1 MIKTVATLFGRF
13 LLKYVTIWAGKVVA
27 FSERCIIRASF
38 TTNLVISVVR
48 VTIRAGGFTGG
59 YQLGLNSNLSLDF
72 HAGVGYTYADYDEYT
87 LINKVRVRKDCK
99 TKKYWGINQLGITL
113 IWKLLK

>member
-1 MIKTVATLFGRF
+1 M
-13 LLKYVTIWAGKVVA
+13 
-27 FSERCIIRASF
+27 
-38 TTNLVISVVR
+38 
-48 VTIRAGGFTGG
+48 
-59 YQLGLNSNLSLDF
+59 NSNLSLDF

-99 TKKYWGINQLGITL
+99 TKNYWGINQLGITL

>member
-1 MIKTVATLFGRF
+1 MGILVNGSWTSWNWDDKNRRYAL
-13 LLKYVTIWAGKVVA
+13 WKV
-27 FSERCIIRASF
+27 SPEIRYY
-38 TTNLVISVVR
+38 LG
-48 VTIRAGGFTGG
+48 GGFTGG